1 MPPIRAICFD
11 LDNTLWDV
19 WPVIMR
25 AERAMYDYLTER
37 YPKTVANLTIEALR
51 DVRNEVAIEFPQMAH
66 DFTFLR
72 KQSLR
77 KLAELHAYPDCL
89 VDESF
94 EVFIRARNEVTLY
107 DEVQAALDVLSSRFR
122 LFTASNGNADL
133 SKIGIAHY
141 FERSVAARDVGALK
155 PDPTVFL
162 KAIEGTG
169 LDPDEVAYV
178 GDDPLMDVVGARRAG
193 MHPIWINR
201 QGLDWPD
208 EIDPVEHAI
217 TSLTELVSLTAPSG
231 QSGINRS
238 TEE

>member
-1 MPPIRAICFD
+1 MIRAICFD

-25 AERAMYDYLTER
+25 AEREMYDFLAER
-37 YPKTVANLTIEALR
+37 YPKTVAQLPLEALR
-51 DVRNEVAIEFPQMAH
+51 EVRNEVALEFPEMQH

-77 KLAELHAYPDCL
+77 KLAQMHAYPDLL
-89 VDESF
+89 VEEAFD
-94 EVFIRARNEVTLY
+94 VFIRARNEVTLY
-107 DEVQAALDVLSSRFR
+107 DEVLPALETLRARFR

-133 SKIGIAHY
+133 AQIGIAHL

-155 PDPTVFL
+155 PDPAIFH

-169 LDPDEVAYV
+169 LAAADVAYV

-193 MHPIWINR
+193 MQPIWINR
-201 QGLDWPD
+201 TGAEWPND
-208 EIDPVEHAI
+208 IEPPERAI
-217 TSLTELVSLTAPSG
+217 ASLTELVALTE
-231 QSGINRS
+231 RS
-238 TEE
+238 VPTRMARSSDY